1 MGRRGGTPYEAAV
14 SWSAGLDKGFTPQYG
29 TAVRVSSVISILVT
43 TSTVGLQHNGYQ
55 TSQKRS
61 LITNARTY

>member
-1 MGRRGGTPYEAAV
+1 VGRRGGTPYEAAV